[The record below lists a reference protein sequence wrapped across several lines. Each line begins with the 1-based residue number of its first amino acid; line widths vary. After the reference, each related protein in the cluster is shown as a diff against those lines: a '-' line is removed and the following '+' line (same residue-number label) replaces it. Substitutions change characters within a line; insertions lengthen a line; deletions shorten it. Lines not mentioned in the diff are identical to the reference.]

1 MEDLMFE
8 DEVKEPES
16 SSKLW
21 VGLAVVAAI
30 IVAGIAVFTMTKP
43 GAQNPAAATTR
54 AASTPK
60 AEADPVHDLKV
71 LKATMAK
78 DPSGTVA
85 VWTLTIENRSHDY
98 SYSNIQYSTTYLG
111 ATGQTLLVNRGTI
124 AASIDPGEQ
133 YKSDVR
139 DTTYP
144 AGTNFYNFVV
154 LGATPK
160 AQ

>member
-1 MEDLMFE
+1 MFE

-16 SSKLW
+16 SSKMW
-21 VGLAVVAAI
+21 IGLLVAAAVV
-30 IVAGIAVFTMTKP
+30 VAGIAVFTMNKS
-43 GAQNPAAATTR
+43 GAQTPAAGATR
-54 AASTPK
+54 SASTPR

-78 DPSGTVA
+78 DSSGTTA
-85 VWTLTIENRSHDY
+85 VWSLTIENRSHDY
-98 SYSNIQYSTTYLG
+98 AYSNIQYSTTYLG
-111 ATGQTLLVNRGTI
+111 ANGQSLLVNRGTI